1 LSAEC
6 FTNAKEV
13 WGWKVMQRERKLAKI
28 MLRMKEMMSERA
40 AATFGY
46 SPGTLKPL
54 PTNFLKKHSKERI
67 IAYGT
72 YVQEMENFP
81 YNCWYSF
88 LHSVFSLPICL
99 KHSVEDKE
107 G

>member
-1 LSAEC
+1 
-6 FTNAKEV
+6 
-13 WGWKVMQRERKLAKI
+13 MQRERKLAKI

-46 SPGTLKPL
+46 SPGTLKPI

-107 G
+107 R